1 MNSKLPTLRN
11 SPRGMTIEPATG
23 LIVWDYGEQDA
34 GTYTVT
40 IVVSD
45 SEGAKAFAAANPAP
59 LPE

>member
-1 MNSKLPTLRN
+1 
-11 SPRGMTIEPATG
+11 MTIEPATG

-45 SEGAKAFAAANPAP
+45 SEGAKASQDLTLSIDPAENPFQ
-59 LPE
+59 